1 MHKKK
6 GARPLFA
13 IVLIGAILFFFTSG
27 ALLLW
32 ASTLEIPD
40 LSTFD
45 ERKIAQ
51 STKIYDRTGKV
62 LLYDLHEN
70 IQRTII
76 PITDVSV
83 HIKNATV
90 AIEDAEFYEH
100 NGIKLTAIL
109 RAILVNVGTL
119 GYAQGGSTITQQ
131 VVKNSILTTDKT
143 ITRKIKEWILAVKLE
158 QLLTKERILELYLNE
173 SPYGGSIYGIEEAA
187 QTFFGKPAKDITLP
201 EAAYLAALPQ
211 APTYFSPYGNHKDKL
226 EDRKNLVLERMRELG
241 FITEEEF
248 TEAAAYTPKF
258 AAQRVQNISAPHF
271 VFYVREYLEEKYG
284 KRAIEEDG
292 FRVITTLDATLQAQA
307 EAVVKEYAYENE
319 KKFKASNAALVA
331 TDPRTGE
338 ILVMVGSRDY
348 FDTAIDGNFNIALA
362 KRQPGSSFKPIVYA
376 AAFEKGF
383 TPETMVFD
391 LETQFSTSCR
401 YDDFS
406 STPPCY
412 SPVNYDN
419 VYRGPMSFRDALA
432 QSVNIPAVKAL
443 YLVGINRAIELAKD
457 MGITTLTNASR
468 YGLTLVL
475 GGGEVTLL
483 DMTAAYGVFANGGER
498 VTPSAILRIEDRQ
511 GVLIEE
517 TTPTRVRVL
526 DEQTALQISDVLS
539 DNEARAPAFGHSS
552 ALHFPNDAVAVKTG
566 TTNDYR
572 DVWILGYTPNIVVGA
587 WSGNNDNSAME
598 KKVAGFIVAPLWN
611 AFMQKALALR
621 PKETFKKPEPTPDSV
636 PPMLRGEWQGGE
648 SYTIDSMSGK
658 LATEFTPKE
667 TQQKRVVFDVHSILH
682 WVDKNNPQGA
692 RPVNPGEDAQYMNWE
707 YPVQLWKLSQGIK
720 EGDRSWIPTGYD
732 TVHTAESAPRVQI
745 VSPLSDTTHSLAT
758 PLSISLQATGT
769 YALTKADF
777 FVNGIQVG
785 TSNRFPFMYTITPSE
800 QGITAGPATL
810 SVVVYDGVLNKTE
823 VTATIFFTE

>member
-1 MHKKK
+1 M
-6 GARPLFA
+6 L
-13 IVLIGAILFFFTSG
+13 LIGAILFFFTSG
-27 ALLLW
+27 AILLW

-45 ERKIAQ
+45 ERKVAQ

-70 IQRTII
+70 IQRTLI

-100 NGIKLTAIL
+100 KGIKVSSII
-109 RAILVNVGTL
+109 RAVLVNLGTL

-131 VVKNSILTTDKT
+131 VVKNSILTKDKT
-143 ITRKIKEWILAVKLE
+143 ITRKIKEWILALKLE
-158 QLLTKERILELYLNE
+158 QILTKERILELYLNE

-187 QTFFGKPAKDITLP
+187 QTFFGKQAKDITLG

-211 APTYFSPYGNHKDKL
+211 APTYYSPYGNNKEKL
-226 EDRKNLVLERMRELG
+226 EDRKNLVLMRMRDLQ
-241 FITEEEF
+241 FITEDEF
-248 TEAAAYTPKF
+248 REASSFVPKF
-258 AAQRVQNISAPHF
+258 AAQRVQKISAPHF

-284 KRAIEEDG
+284 KSAIEEDG
-292 FRVITTLDATLQAQA
+292 FRVITTIDANLQAQA
-307 EAVVKEYAYENE
+307 EQVVREYAYENE

-331 TDPRTGE
+331 TDPNNGE

-348 FDTAIDGNFNIALA
+348 FDKAIDGNFNIALA

-383 TPETMVFD
+383 TPETVVFD

-401 YDDFS
+401 FDDFS

-432 QSVNIPAVKAL
+432 QSVNVPAVKAL
-443 YLVGINRAIELAKD
+443 YLVGINKAIELAKD
-457 MGITTLTNASR
+457 MGITTLTNASQ

-483 DMTAAYGVFANGGER
+483 DMTSAYGVFANGGER
-498 VTPSAILRIEDRQ
+498 ITPRSILRIEDRQ
-511 GVLIEE
+511 GNLIEE
-517 TTPTRVRVL
+517 TTPTRTRVL
-526 DEQTALQISDVLS
+526 EEQTALQISDVLS
-539 DNEARAPAFGHSS
+539 DNDARSPAFGHSS
-552 ALHFPNDAVAVKTG
+552 ALHFPNNAVAVKTG
-566 TTNDYR
+566 TTNDYK
-572 DVWILGYTPNIVVGA
+572 DVWIIGYTPNIVVGA
-587 WSGNNDNSAME
+587 WSGNNDNTPME

-611 AFMQKALALR
+611 AFMQKAIAVR
-621 PKETFKKPEPTPDSV
+621 PKESFKKPSPAPDSV

-648 SYTIDSMSGK
+648 SYTIDNMSGK

-682 WVDKNNPQGA
+682 WIDKNNPQGE
-692 RPVNPGEDAQYMNWE
+692 RPVNPGSDAQYMHWE
-707 YPVQLWKLSQGIK
+707 YPVQLWKLSQNIK

-732 TVHTAESAPRVQI
+732 TVHTAESAPKAVI
-745 VSPLSDTTHSLAT
+745 TNPISDTTHNLAI
-758 PLSISLQATGT
+758 PLSISIQATGT

-777 FVNGIQVG
+777 FINGIQVG
-785 TSNRFPFMYTITPSE
+785 SSNRFPFSHIITPGE
-800 QGITAGPATL
+800 QGVTAGPATV
-810 SVVVYDGVLNKTE
+810 SVVVYDGMFNRTE
-823 VTATIFFTE
+823 VSSTIFFTE